1 MNTKL
6 NDSKR
11 TTFLEIIND
20 DEEISEITMNNKIL
34 TQRFKNANTV
44 NRTRDGYMFH
54 YEAFDKSYSMSVEL
68 IHAPIDRTRV
78 KSRKDE
84 DFSVWS
90 YRIFGETNAN

>member
-20 DEEISEITMNNKIL
+20 EEISEIVIDSKIL
-34 TQRFKNANTV
+34 TQRFKNSNAV
-44 NRTRDGYMFH
+44 NRTKDGYMFH
-54 YEAFDKSYSMSVEL
+54 YDAFDKSYSMSVEL
-68 IHAPIDRTRV
+68 IHAPIDHRRIN
-78 KSRKDE
+78 SRKDE
-84 DFSVWS
+84 EFDVWA

>member
-6 NDSKR
+6 NDSKK

-20 DEEISEITMNNKIL
+20 EEVSEITMDNKIL
-34 TQRFKNANTV
+34 TQRFKNANAV
-44 NRTRDGYMFH
+44 NRTKDGYMFH
-54 YEAFDKSYSMSVEL
+54 YDAFDKSYSMSVEL
-68 IHAPIDRTRV
+68 IHAPIERTRI

>member
-6 NDSKR
+6 NDTKR

-20 DEEISEITMNNKIL
+20 EEISEIVIDNKIL

-44 NRTRDGYMFH
+44 NHTNNGFMFE
-54 YEAFDKSYSMSVEL
+54 YEAFDKSYSMFVEL
-68 IHAPIDRTRV
+68 IHAPIDQTRV
-78 KSRKDE
+78 KSRSDE
-84 DFSVWS
+84 DFGVWA